1 MAAAMG
7 AWLLLYGC
15 WQVFRWTPSD
25 RPVVGDVLVYPVAAA
40 ATWAAWRASLRCSNS
55 PRLRSGWRLIALAM
69 VAMCGGEI
77 AQTVYEAQ
85 NQAPFPSVADVFY
98 LSFYPLLLWG
108 LLRFFVGRQ
117 TVGEL
122 VRLGLDLAVV
132 AIGSSAVVLYLVL
145 GPTVVAGSPNL
156 LEGVF
161 SVAYPVGDVVLL
173 IGLASVLVR
182 EADPAARRA
191 LWFLAAGLLLY
202 VIGDVIYGYISLH
215 STYQGG
221 DPVDTF
227 WLVAIAL
234 WAVAAA
240 AQIRPDA
247 TSVNAVAVRLPR
259 RSWAPYIGAGVG
271 FAVLIFVQ
279 RNDPFF
285 PNMSVSLIAALI
297 AALVA
302 TRQFLAQRDLIA
314 MQQKSSYE
322 SRHDALTALPN
333 RRQLIS
339 DLSVAVASATH
350 AASRT
355 LAMFDLDGFKHYNDT
370 YGHLAGDQLLIRV
383 TQRLTRSV
391 ASIGR
396 AYRLG
401 GDEFCVLLD
410 TTQNPADA
418 IDSAAQAMYDHGPG
432 FTIRCSY
439 GIVSIPD
446 DAKDQTAALQIADT
460 RMYAKKNGRRAAAL
474 IAQTRDVLLRATAE
488 HSDDLYEH
496 QLEVGRLS
504 RDVARRLGL
513 DAEQRDLTLRT
524 GELHDVG
531 KVAIPTN
538 VLNKP
543 GPLTDDE
550 WALIHNHTVIGER
563 ILNAAPPLRSVA
575 KLVRSTHERH
585 DGTGYPDGLSGQ
597 EIPLPSRIVSACDS
611 YHAMIS
617 RRPYAPAIPHAQA
630 RQELTR
636 CAGTQFDPHVIE
648 ALLAE
653 LAPHNPVH
661 LDSGSAR
668 LSTKEAVVSRG

>member
-15 WQVFRWTPSD
+15 WQVFRWTPGD
-25 RPVVGDVLVYPVAAA
+25 RPVVGDVLVYPVAVA
-40 ATWAAWRASLRCSNS
+40 ATWAAWGASRRCSHS

-108 LLRFFVGRQ
+108 VLRFAVGRR
-117 TVGEL
+117 TVGER

-182 EADPAARRA
+182 EADPSARRA

-202 VIGDVIYGYISLH
+202 VVGDVIYGYISLH

-247 TSVNAVAVRLPR
+247 TSPNVVTGRLPR
-259 RSWAPYIGAGVG
+259 TSWAPYIGAGVG

-285 PNMSVSLIAALI
+285 PDMSVSLIAALI

-302 TRQFLAQRDLIA
+302 ARQFLAQRDLIV
-314 MQQKSSYE
+314 MQQESSYE
-322 SRHDALTALPN
+322 SLHDALTALPN

-355 LAMFDLDGFKHYNDT
+355 LALFDLDGFKHYNDT
-370 YGHLAGDQLLIRV
+370 YGHLAGDQLLTRV
-383 TQRLTRSV
+383 AQRLTASV

-410 TTQNPADA
+410 TTQNP
-418 IDSAAQAMYDHGPG
+418 IDTIDGAARAMYEHGPG
-432 FTIRCSY
+432 FTIGCSY

-446 DAKDQTAALQIADT
+446 DAEGQTEALQIADT
-460 RMYAKKNGRRAAAL
+460 RMYAKKNGTRATTL

-496 QLEVGRLS
+496 QLEVGKLS

-513 DAEQRDLTLRT
+513 DAELLDLTLRT

-531 KVAIPTN
+531 KVAIPTS

-550 WALIHNHTVIGER
+550 WALIHNHTLIGER
-563 ILNAAPPLRSVA
+563 ILNAAPALRAVA
-575 KLVRSTHERH
+575 KFVRSTHERY

-617 RRPYAPAIPHAQA
+617 RRPYAAAMPQAQA
-630 RQELTR
+630 CRELTR
-636 CAGTQFDPHVIE
+636 CAGIQFDPQVVE

-653 LAPHNPVH
+653 LAEHNLVH
-661 LDSGSAR
+661 LDAGAVSDTSGSV
-668 LSTKEAVVSRG
+668 LVSK

>member
-1 MAAAMG
+1 MCFI
-7 AWLLLYGC
+7 Y
-15 WQVFRWTPSD
+15 
-25 RPVVGDVLVYPVAAA
+25 
-40 ATWAAWRASLRCSNS
+40 
-55 PRLRSGWRLIALAM
+55 RSIR
-69 VAMCGGEI
+69 
-77 AQTVYEAQ
+77 
-85 NQAPFPSVADVFY
+85 
-98 LSFYPLLLWG
+98 LLLWG
-108 LLRFFVGRQ
+108 VLRFAVGRR
-117 TVGEL
+117 TVGER

-156 LEGVF
+156 LEGVS

-182 EADPAARRA
+182 DADPSARRA

-215 STYQGG
+215 ATYQGG
-221 DPVDTF
+221 GPVDTF
-227 WLVAIAL
+227 WVVAIAL

-240 AQIRPDA
+240 AQVRPDA
-247 TSVNAVAVRLPR
+247 TSPNVVTGRLPKT
-259 RSWAPYIGAGVG
+259 SWAPYIGAGVG

-279 RNDPFF
+279 RKEPFF

-302 TRQFLAQRDLIA
+302 ARQFIAQRDLIA
-314 MQQKSSYE
+314 MQQESRYE
-322 SRHDALTALPN
+322 SLHDALTALPN

-350 AASRT
+350 AASRA
-355 LAMFDLDGFKHYNDT
+355 LAIFDLDGFKAYNDT
-370 YGHLAGDQLLIRV
+370 YGHLAGDQLLTRV
-383 TQRLTRSV
+383 AQRLTASV

-410 TTQNPADA
+410 TSQNPVET
-418 IDSAAQAMYDHGPG
+418 IDGAAQAMYDHGPG
-432 FTIRCSY
+432 FTIGCSY

-446 DAKDQTAALQIADT
+446 DAADQTAALQIADT
-460 RMYAKKNGRRAAAL
+460 RMYAKKNGTRAATL

-488 HSDDLYEH
+488 HSDDLYDH
-496 QLEVGRLS
+496 QLEVGKLS

-513 DAEQRDLTLRT
+513 DAELLDLTLRT

-531 KVAIPTN
+531 KVAIPTS

-563 ILNAAPPLRSVA
+563 ILNAAPALRAVA
-575 KLVRSTHERH
+575 KFVRSTHERY
-585 DGTGYPDGLSGQ
+585 DGTGYPDGLRGQ

-611 YHAMIS
+611 YHAMMS
-617 RRPYAPAIPHAQA
+617 RRPYAPAVAQAQA

-636 CAGTQFDPHVIE
+636 CAGTQFDPQVIE

-653 LAPHNPVH
+653 LAQHNRVH
-661 LDSGSAR
+661 LDAGAVSDTSSSVLVSSGA
-668 LSTKEAVVSRG
+668 